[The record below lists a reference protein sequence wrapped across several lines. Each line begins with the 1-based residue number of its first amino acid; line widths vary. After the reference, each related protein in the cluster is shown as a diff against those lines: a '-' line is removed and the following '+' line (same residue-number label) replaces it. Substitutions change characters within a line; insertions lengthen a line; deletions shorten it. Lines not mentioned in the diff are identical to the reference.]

1 MLNGLKVIEC
11 GRFIA
16 APYCAKLLADLG
28 GEVIKVEEPGRGD
41 QSRDHGPFRNDV
53 PNPEGS
59 GLFLY
64 LNANKRGITL
74 NLGSAEGRRVLDLLL
89 RETDVLVEDH
99 PPDLAAELGL
109 AYPSLKEAHPRL
121 IVTSLTPFG
130 QSGPWRDR
138 KAYDLNACAV
148 SGISWAIGQP
158 DREPL
163 SLPLSQGE
171 YQTGLNAA
179 AATLAALLARNRT
192 GRGQQVD
199 LSHTDVLAF
208 YAAVNSL
215 LFTPHALSWHRAGRR
230 AFGSGGRYPY
240 TILPCKDGYV
250 CLIARARP
258 EWERFL
264 KAIGGPAWASDPRY
278 QNRYRMGKEYPDEV
292 DALLLPWLKEHTK
305 EEIFA
310 FCRRH
315 QIPFA
320 PVRDVAEVMDD
331 PQLKDRQFWVETNH
345 PEAGRFRS
353 PGLPFRC
360 QVPAPK
366 GVPPGTRGQQKSSLT
381 TDPCKLTPDKM
392 ASGPPPRSPA
402 PRLGEHNEEVYGQLG
417 VSQEELARW
426 EKEGII

>member
-1 MLNGLKVIEC
+1 MLEGLKVIEC
-11 GRFIA
+11 GHFIA
-16 APYCAKLLADLG
+16 APFCAKLLADLG
-28 GEVIKVEEPGRGD
+28 AEVLKVEAPGQGD
-41 QSRDHGPFRNDV
+41 RSRDHGPFRGDL
-53 PNPEGS
+53 PHPEGS

-74 NLGSAEGRRVLDLLL
+74 NLGSAEGRQILDDLL
-89 RETDVLVEDH
+89 RGADVLIEDH
-99 PPDLAAELGL
+99 PPQQAEALGL
-109 AYPSLKEAHPRL
+109 SYATLAESHPRL

-130 QSGPWRDR
+130 QTGPWRDR
-138 KAYDLNACAV
+138 QAYDLNACAI

-171 YQTGLNAA
+171 YQAGLNAA
-179 AATLAALLARNRT
+179 AATLAALLARKRT

-199 LSHTDVLAF
+199 ISQTDLLAF

-215 LFTPHALSWHRAGRR
+215 LFTPHALRWHRAGRR

-264 KAIGGPAWASDPRY
+264 QAIGSPSWADDPRY

-320 PVRDVAEVMDD
+320 PVREIAEVMED
-331 PQLKDRQFWVETNH
+331 PQLKARGFWEEIDH

-353 PGLPFRC
+353 PGLPY
-360 QVPAPK
+360 A
-366 GVPPGTRGQQKSSLT
+366 
-381 TDPCKLTPDKM
+381 M
-392 ASGPPPRSPA
+392 APPPTSRRPA
-402 PRLGEHNEEVYGQLG
+402 PRLGEHNAEVYGQLG
-417 VSQEELARW
+417 VSPETQARW
-426 EKEGII
+426 KREGIV